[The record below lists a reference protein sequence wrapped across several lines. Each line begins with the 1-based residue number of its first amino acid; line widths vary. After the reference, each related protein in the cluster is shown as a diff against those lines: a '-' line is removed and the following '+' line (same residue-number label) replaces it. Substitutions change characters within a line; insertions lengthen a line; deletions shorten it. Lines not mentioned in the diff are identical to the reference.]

1 MNYSLTDLEHLE
13 LKKEL
18 FNGYNRAQVEKIL
31 SKVKEDYYELL
42 QANSDLQNEVS
53 IMKETVQ
60 HYKTIE
66 ESLQH
71 TLIIAHSTGES
82 IKLNATEKASNI
94 IREAENKAKKIIDE
108 AELQVIKIKNEYEEI
123 KSSLNNYKLKTQSLL
138 NTLQDLL
145 KTPFEESAE

>member
-1 MNYSLTDLEHLE
+1 MNYTATDLENLE
-13 LKKEL
+13 LKKEMIY
-18 FNGYNRAQVEKIL
+18 GYSHTQVEKML
-31 SKVKEDYYELL
+31 SKIREDYYEFT
-42 QANSDLQNEVS
+42 QNIRDLQNELT

-82 IKLNATEKASNI
+82 IKVNATDKASNI
-94 IREAENKAKKIIDE
+94 IREAENRAKKIIDE
-108 AELQVIKIKNEYEEI
+108 ADYQVIKIKSEYEEI
-123 KSSLNNYKLKTQSLL
+123 KNSLSSYKLKTQSLL

-145 KTPFEESAE
+145 KTPFEESAD

>member
-1 MNYSLTDLEHLE
+1 MNYSITDIERLDLKNE
-13 LKKEL
+13 LL
-18 FNGYNRAQVEKIL
+18 NGYNRAQVERIL
-31 SKVKEDYYELL
+31 NNIKEDYYEFL
-42 QANSDLQNEVS
+42 QENTNLQNEIS
-53 IMKETVQ
+53 IMRETVQ

-82 IKLNATEKASNI
+82 IKMNATDKASNI
-94 IREAENKAKKIIDE
+94 VREAENKARKIIDE
-108 AELQVIKIKNEYEEI
+108 ADLQVIKIKSEYEEI
-123 KSSLNNYKLKTQSLL
+123 KSSLTNYKLKTQSLL